1 MPFTVTGGKYA
12 LQTLTAVGTNTITV
26 NAAVPFWG
34 GDFTSVQRIA
44 ALYTPAGS
52 TVVTNGDFAT
62 DTDWTKGGGV
72 TISGGAA
79 NATSASTIVSQNIA
93 FTVGQQYLV
102 SIQYTRTSGTSLRF
116 SNSMTDGTNVVETV
130 ATVNTA
136 TLTTITFAFRA
147 VASGFTIAAAGSAF
161 TGTIDNVSIL
171 VGASLKGIAYA
182 RRATSTTVLELESE
196 FFDPVDGSLKTQ
208 AVGDNIL
215 ISKNWAECAVAGWS
229 VSGVTT
235 NITDRATIG
244 ISGNEASACIY
255 DESKIMISGLTSG
268 SLPPIIGAGGV
279 WVQGHLQNWATQ
291 EMYGSCDFQHFNSGA
306 SLGGL
311 HPQSLGFH
319 YVVFGGKRVSVT
331 GQIAW
336 EPCRDANT
344 ISRAKTL
351 VWMKVDAQAG
361 ILGPGDGSAPFFPGT
376 ESRMCFFS
384 CTSEILTGY
393 NICWRPC
400 NAVVQGGSA
409 KITASGAL
417 AVFGSGYNGF
427 AIGAASGERFVVSD
441 VRSGGFW
448 DQFYGN
454 TSLANFTNLLTPITT
469 VARPSGA
476 VTFNFNF
483 KSAYQNLGIG
493 SLIQILKAD
502 GTTTETSITT
512 TTANT
517 DLTVLARTI
526 SGTGANPPTIY
537 NNANWTYAI
546 WRYGSLPLS
555 GAFAQSSY
563 SLGTAGNALDVV
575 HGGFFNQ
582 LADLSITQPN
592 AATVAAYTTLETLD
606 KIYDYSMHWKAASNS
621 NMKAFGIGNQ
631 ICKANGPILDF
642 GNLNLHLDQNAE
654 TAFAANTTTNTVTI
668 KASVLAAG
676 MKFTSLK
683 TTGAVTFA
691 NGASISATYTDSG
704 GTRVLI
710 RSADDGVELSTFI
723 IKNGTP
729 IGWLAE
735 QATRALS
742 VQPTDNIVASVIA
755 YGFKQKVITTTGA
768 GLAQNATIA
777 LNPETLVNTGL
788 NTTTRDTIVSAFA
801 SGVDG
806 LGRVYITIDRD
817 LRQYSPAEVIN
828 ALHYFL
834 VTQGSDA
841 AAGAAFAGTTDL
853 FEIADGGFILRST
866 GLYSKVAESVL
877 TDTDMGIYLPLQI
890 YVDPSVYAMDPTFTP
905 VKKNGAGVVLGVA
918 LWTKQAAS
926 VTPQDQA
933 GIAAEVWKAPDRT
946 LNGALFA

>member
-12 LQTLTAVGTNTITV
+12 LQTLTAVGTNTVTV
-26 NAAVPFWG
+26 NAAVPFVVA
-34 GDFTSVQRIA
+34 DFNNNQRIA

-62 DTDWTKGGGV
+62 NSDWTLGAGA

-79 NATSASTIVSQNIA
+79 NFTSSAAMLSQNIA
-93 FTVGQQYLV
+93 FTVGQRYIV
-102 SIQYTRTSGTSLRF
+102 TVQYTRTAGASLVF
-116 SNSMTDGTNVVETV
+116 CNSLVNGTNNITTV

-136 TLTTITFAFRA
+136 TLTTITFAFTA
-147 VASGFTIAAAGSAF
+147 VGNGFLIAAAGATF
-161 TGTIDNVSIL
+161 TGTIDNVVINVS
-171 VGASLKGIAYA
+171 AQLKGIAYA
-182 RRATSTTVLELESE
+182 RRATSTTALELETP
-196 FFDPVDGSLKTQ
+196 FFDHATGITATQ
-208 AVGDNIL
+208 VIGDRIL
-215 ISKNWAECAVAGWS
+215 ISKNWAECATAGWTVSNS
-229 VSGVTT
+229 VSS
-235 NITDRATIG
+235 ITDRATIG
-244 ISGNEASACIY
+244 VIGDEAGACIY
-255 DESKIMISGLTSG
+255 DESRLMQSALTSLT
-268 SLPPIIGAGGV
+268 LPPIILLGGV
-279 WVQGHLQNWATQ
+279 WMQGHLQDYATGAI
-291 EMYGSCDFQHFNSGA
+291 YGGCDFFHNNTSIGEVGVQPRDLAAHYIVY
-306 SLGGL
+306 GGTRAV
-311 HPQSLGFH
+311 P
-319 YVVFGGKRVSVT
+319 T
-331 GQIAW
+331 GQTAW
-336 EPCRDANT
+336 EPAHQVNT
-344 ISRAKTL
+344 ICQAKTL
-351 VWMKVDAQAG
+351 IWRGVDAQG
-361 ILGPGDGSAPFFPGT
+361 GVLSPNDGNAWFPGT
-376 ESRMCFFS
+376 EARMQFIDVTATVVSGF
-384 CTSEILTGY
+384 
-393 NICWRPC
+393 NVAMRPG
-400 NAVVQGGSA
+400 NAVVRGGGA
-409 KITASGAL
+409 KITASNAL
-417 AVFGSGYNGF
+417 AVFGTGYNGF
-427 AIGAASGERFVVSD
+427 TIGAPSGERYIVSD

-448 DQFYGN
+448 DQFHGAAA
-454 TSLANFTNLLTPITT
+454 TANFTNLLTPVTT
-469 VARPSGA
+469 VARASGA

-483 KSAYQNLGIG
+483 QSAYQNLGIG

-512 TTANT
+512 TTTNT